1 MDRQTLLNIG
11 KNNFVVVS
19 RILSITTFEAA
30 AIKRFIQNAKENGLV
45 LNSTCGRK
53 TRSAILLDSG
63 FVILSS
69 IQPETLASRLK
80 AKHAIRTRAK
90 KSIDINNANPD
101 DNLDII
107 IDNCDNNDIDDYS
120 YKNKRKRKNNID
132 KNRGEDDSKK
142 IGKKNV

>member
-1 MDRQTLLNIG
+1 MDKQTLLNIG

-30 AIKRFIQNAKENGLV
+30 AIKRFIQTAKENGLV

-53 TRSAILLDSG
+53 TRSAILLDTG

-69 IQPETLASRLK
+69 VQPETLASRLK
-80 AKHAIRTRAK
+80 AKDALRTRCK
-90 KSIDINNANPD
+90 KTVDIETDMDTNEDLYCD
-101 DNLDII
+101 DD
-107 IDNCDNNDIDDYS
+107 
-120 YKNKRKRKNNID
+120 YKNKSSCKQKKLKNNISQEYKND
-132 KNRGEDDSKK
+132 KIKGDNKE

>member
-1 MDRQTLLNIG
+1 MDKQTLLNIG

-30 AIKRFIQNAKENGLV
+30 AIKRFVQNAKENGLV

-53 TRSAILLDSG
+53 TRSAIVLDTG

-80 AKHAIRTRAK
+80 IKDSVKTHTKKLIDIELNNENDENENSGISDNNNKNKHGK
-90 KSIDINNANPD
+90 KSIINKKGKGKE
-101 DNLDII
+101 
-107 IDNCDNNDIDDYS
+107 S
-120 YKNKRKRKNNID
+120 NI
-132 KNRGEDDSKK
+132 K